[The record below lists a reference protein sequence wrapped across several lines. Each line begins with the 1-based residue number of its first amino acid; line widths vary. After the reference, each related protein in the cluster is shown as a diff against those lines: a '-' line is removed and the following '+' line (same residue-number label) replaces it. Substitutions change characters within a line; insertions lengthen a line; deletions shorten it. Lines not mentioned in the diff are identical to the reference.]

1 MGNPPSLETGTSCR
15 FRVSFGSSIP
25 IPRRETLNIQGMKKT
40 ETIQPRTKNQQAR
53 IIGYG
58 WRSERMGISATSM
71 AGASQREGCVCIFH
85 GRNSLSKPGFSLPV
99 WAGSRLRLRNRQT
112 ANYTNRYTRIFG
124 RGGDPQVTTP
134 LELPRGAVSMPDLT
148 QQILDLRQGD
158 HLCLFYE
165 ADPAEQMPALVP
177 FIQDALR
184 QDERFIYIADDQ
196 TTEDLAARLEASGI
210 NVSHEI
216 DQGRLKLWTRNEWR
230 QPGTL
235 NSDQKALQ
243 VRQLLQDS
251 QAAGFKGTRFAV
263 EMTWTLGPE
272 IDARALEHWEAT
284 INTIFTP
291 GTPGRIICQYNR
303 SRLAPE
309 ALLAAL
315 HTHPLAILG
324 DEVYPNLF
332 YRAPF
337 ILSGGGNNKKNT
349 AAKVDWIITQL
360 KHAREEQRQHEAATH
375 DTALKRTIVDLRR
388 LHELSSRLAIADELD
403 PALGEVLDTA
413 LSIHHTDRGLLLLKD
428 PEDQGLTVRA
438 SAGFESEFL
447 QLIHSQ
453 RDECNPRI
461 ACYQRSERVV
471 VEDLET
477 NAEFAGYREIA
488 RKGGIRA
495 IHGTPLVSS
504 KGQTIG
510 VLAVYF
516 SQPYHPVERETRLM
530 DLLTRQAADAIE
542 SISLR
547 DQLERELAARKQ
559 TERASQQLAAIVA
572 HSNDAIFSMDLDGV
586 ITNWN
591 SGAERL
597 YGYAADEII
606 GQHITKLV
614 PKVVHY
620 EEPAILDQIR
630 RGQLIEHYETVR
642 QRKDGSL
649 VDISLTVSP
658 IKDRHGNIVGISK
671 TARDISD
678 KKRADETLRRQNRE
692 LEEIDIKKNEFL
704 AMLSHEL
711 RNPLAAIQNAAEL
724 IGEETEEST
733 RRWATGV
740 VRRQIGSLARLV
752 DDLVDVSRITSGR
765 IELRRDNV
773 DLCPILRRAVETVR
787 PLIEERQ
794 HRIQLSIPDE
804 ALFISGDS
812 ARLEQLLVN
821 LLTNSAKYTDPAGL
835 IELTATRQH
844 DKIAVAV
851 KDNGIGIASDL
862 LSHIFELFVQDK
874 RGLDRSR
881 GGLGIGLAL
890 AKRLTEMH
898 EGTLS
903 AASDGPGLGSVFTLI
918 LPALAVPS
926 KLRNANPEIAVD
938 SGNGNNRGAPTTRR
952 ILIVDDN
959 KDSAHSVS
967 RLLKRRGHEV
977 RVVHDGLAAL
987 AIANHFEPD
996 TFLLDLGLPG
1006 MDGYQLASEL
1016 HRMGF
1021 NNALFVAISGYA
1033 QPQDIE
1039 RSRAAG
1045 FHHHLAKPVDIER
1058 IKEVLAGAQPCTTDV

>member
-1 MGNPPSLETGTSCR
+1 
-15 FRVSFGSSIP
+15 
-25 IPRRETLNIQGMKKT
+25 
-40 ETIQPRTKNQQAR
+40 
-53 IIGYG
+53 
-58 WRSERMGISATSM
+58 
-71 AGASQREGCVCIFH
+71 
-85 GRNSLSKPGFSLPV
+85 
-99 WAGSRLRLRNRQT
+99 
-112 ANYTNRYTRIFG
+112 
-124 RGGDPQVTTP
+124 
-134 LELPRGAVSMPDLT
+134 MPDLT

-165 ADPAEQMPALVP
+165 TDPAEQMPALVP
-177 FIQDALR
+177 FIQEALR
-184 QDERFIYIADDQ
+184 QGERFIYIADDQ
-196 TTEDLAARLEASGI
+196 TTDDLATRLDASGI
-210 NVSHEI
+210 NVTREI
-216 DQGRLKLWTRNEWR
+216 EQGRLKLWTRNEWR
-230 QPGTL
+230 QPGSL
-235 NSDQKALQ
+235 NSDQQALH
-243 VRQLLQDS
+243 VRELLQDS

-272 IDARALEHWEAT
+272 IDIQALEHWEAT

-291 GTPGRIICQYNR
+291 ETTGRIICQYNR
-303 SRLAPE
+303 SRIAPE

-324 DEVYPNLF
+324 DQVYPNLF
-332 YRAPF
+332 YRAPL
-337 ILSGGGNNKKNT
+337 ILSEENHGKKGA
-349 AAKVDWIITQL
+349 AAKVDWIISQL
-360 KHAREEQRQHEAATH
+360 KHAREEEERREAVTH
-375 DTALKRTIVDLRR
+375 DHALKRTIVDLRR
-388 LHELSSRLAIADELD
+388 LHELSSRLAIADELN

-428 PEDQGLTVRA
+428 AEGQSLTVRA
-438 SAGFESEFL
+438 SAGCDSEFL
-447 QLIHSQ
+447 ELVHSQ
-453 RDECNPRI
+453 RDESNPRF
-461 ACYQRSERVV
+461 ACYRKSERVV

-477 NAEFAGYREIA
+477 NGEFARYREIA
-488 RKGGIRA
+488 RTVGIRA
-495 IHGTPLVSS
+495 IHCTPLISS

-516 SQPYHPVERETRLM
+516 PRPYHPSEREIRLT
-530 DLLTRQAADAIE
+530 DLLTRQAADVIE

-547 DQLERELAARKQ
+547 DQLERELAERKQ
-559 TERASQQLAAIVA
+559 TEQAVQQLAAIVA
-572 HSNDAIFSMDLDGV
+572 HSNDAIFSMSLDGI

-591 SGAERL
+591 AGAERL
-597 YGYAADEII
+597 YGYTADEII

-630 RGQLIEHYETVR
+630 RGELIEHYETVR

-678 KKRADETLRRQNRE
+678 KKRADETLRRQHRE
-692 LEEIDIKKNEFL
+692 LEEIDTKKNEFL

-724 IGEETEEST
+724 IGEETEELT

-773 DLCPILRRAVETVR
+773 DLCPIIRRAVETVR

-794 HRIQLSIPDE
+794 HRILVSLPDE

-821 LLTNSAKYTDPAGL
+821 LLTNSAKYTDPVGT
-835 IELTATRQH
+835 IELTATREH
-844 DKIAVAV
+844 ENIAITV
-851 KDNGIGIASDL
+851 KDNGIGITPDL

-890 AKRLTEMH
+890 AKRLAEMH
-898 EGTLS
+898 GGNLS
-903 AASDGPGLGSVFTLI
+903 ATSDGPGLGSAFTLV

-926 KLRNANPEIAVD
+926 KSKNVNSKVHID
-938 SGNGNNRGAPTTRR
+938 SSPGNNQGTQPNRR

-977 RVVHDGLAAL
+977 RVVHDGLSAL
-987 AIANHFEPD
+987 AIAAHFEPD
-996 TFLLDLGLPG
+996 AFLLDLGLPG
-1006 MDGYQLASEL
+1006 MDGYQLATEL
-1016 HRMGF
+1016 QHAGF
-1021 NNALFVAISGYA
+1021 KNALFVAISGYA

-1039 RSRAAG
+1039 HSRTAG

-1058 IKEVLAGAQPCTTDV
+1058 IKEVLAGARPCTADL